1 MPLALRPDHGC
12 PNSLFKLSTR
22 SSRPMLCQAVEAAA
36 TCWESI
42 KKWVLKPHCGLGS
55 RVKQPCIPRIG
66 DWFPHAP
73 VGANLGKTLSAG

>member
-36 TCWESI
+36 TCWGSVHETESI
-42 KKWVLKPHCGLGS
+42 PLTEYCPIF
-55 RVKQPCIPRIG
+55 RVPEYSE
-66 DWFPHAP
+66 
-73 VGANLGKTLSAG
+73 LSVAI